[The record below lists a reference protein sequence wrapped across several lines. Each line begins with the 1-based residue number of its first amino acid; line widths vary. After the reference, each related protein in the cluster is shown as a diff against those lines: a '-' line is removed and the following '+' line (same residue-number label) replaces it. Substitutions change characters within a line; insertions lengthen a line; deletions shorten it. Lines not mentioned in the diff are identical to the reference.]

1 MLHSNQFL
9 AHSARAA
16 KPTCGACH
24 CVCPSLK
31 GHHHNTCPQQSNTLP
46 KGAGIHLLQGAGPCT
61 TTEYLVERE
70 VREGTHHW
78 PAETSHNEV
87 LIRLWGEE
95 MLLLL
100 GLILGHTK

>member
-31 GHHHNTCPQQSNTLP
+31 GHHHNTCPQQSNTL
-46 KGAGIHLLQGAGPCT
+46 LQGVGPCT
-61 TTEYLVERE
+61 ATEYLVGLVSDRERA
-70 VREGTHHW
+70 RTTGQQR
-78 PAETSHNEV
+78 P
-87 LIRLWGEE
+87 LIMRC
-95 MLLLL
+95 
-100 GLILGHTK
+100 